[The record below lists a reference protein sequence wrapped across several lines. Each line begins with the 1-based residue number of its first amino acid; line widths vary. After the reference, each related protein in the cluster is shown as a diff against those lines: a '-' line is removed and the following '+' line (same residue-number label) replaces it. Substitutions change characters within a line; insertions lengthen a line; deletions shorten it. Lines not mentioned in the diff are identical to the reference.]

1 MYKTLLLFFYDRAWG
16 GSFEAIY
23 KPQFI
28 DNWAISESEL
38 QPIKFQGQSLDTETG
53 LHYNRFR
60 YYDSDVGMFISR
72 DPIGLLGGSNV
83 FQYAPNPIGWI
94 DPCGLKSA
102 NGRTHITYEGVKD
115 GKPYIG
121 YASMDGVNRTAEEVL
136 KYRYPNFDNFD
147 VAPKPVYIGTDQKG
161 KDIARGLE
169 QRLFENRGG
178 LDKTS
183 NKQNPVGKN
192 NGRRDIYLQEAD
204 DYMKKNPCVK

>member
-1 MYKTLLLFFYDRAWG
+1 
-16 GSFEAIY
+16 
-23 KPQFI
+23 
-28 DNWAISESEL
+28 
-38 QPIKFQGQSLDTETG
+38 
-53 LHYNRFR
+53 
-60 YYDSDVGMFISR
+60 MFISR

-83 FQYAPNPIGWI
+83 FQYAPNPVGWI

>member
-1 MYKTLLLFFYDRAWG
+1 MAWG
-16 GSFEAIY
+16 GSFS
-23 KPQFI
+23 QLNNVHNL
-28 DNWAISESEL
+28 DGLDISADEL
-38 QPIKFQGQSLDTETG
+38 QPFRFQGQFFDGETG

-72 DPIGLLGGSNV
+72 DPIGLLGGNNV
-83 FQYAPNPIGWI
+83 FQYAPNPIHWI
-94 DPCGLKSA
+94 DPWGLKSA

-147 VAPKPVYIGTDQKG
+147 IEPKPVYIGTDQKG

-178 LDKTS
+178 LNGTS
-183 NKQNPVGKN
+183 NKQNPVGQKN
-192 NGRRDIYLQEAD
+192 SRRDIYLQEAD